1 MEATGLCQGEFVAAR
16 HLTALHIRANQDP
29 IHRPVERAQA
39 FGMVTGSTR
48 LAVSTQVRLQS
59 NFGKQRS
66 RAGSHRTE
74 SGPKF
79 GLIQISIEARLRVGE
94 ETRVDRGH
102 HRLLV
107 ATHASGFRKNRQHAA
122 LMTLRAVVVALA
134 KFPTA
139 LDGYRPVATIG
150 PEVIF
155 EINIF
160 RSFLAGLVA
169 G

>member
-1 MEATGLCQGEFVAAR
+1 M
-16 HLTALHIRANQDP
+16 
-29 IHRPVERAQA
+29 
-39 FGMVTGSTR
+39 MTGSTR

-59 NFGKQRS
+59 YFGKQRGLV
-66 RAGSHRTE
+66 GSDRTE
-74 SGPKF
+74 SGSKF
-79 GLIQISIEARLRVGE
+79 GRIQISIEARPRVGE

-107 ATHASGFRKNRQHAA
+107 ATHASGFRENRQHAA

-134 KFPTA
+134 KFPAT
-139 LDGYRPVATIG
+139 LDGNRPVATIG

-155 EINIF
+155 EVDIG